1 MAGIAIF
8 TRQTERSIRMQTH
21 LQLELLTPN
30 DIEAVLKL
38 RSLIYLPL
46 GTIEWHGQ
54 HLPVGF
60 DGLCAQRLC
69 LLAAQ
74 QTGGLVMPPLYF
86 GTGGGHGAFPWT
98 IMPPAEQIEPLLET
112 TLRRLCDF
120 GAKQVVLYSG
130 HFPEV
135 QLELIQSLAQMFSIS
150 TFRVDVLAPSLAKDS
165 LPIAV
170 DHAARFET
178 ALMLGIAPEHVF
190 WQNLPSVDAAPDV
203 LETRMSDV
211 KHPLYGVSGPDPRV
225 MPATLPQ
232 ELGEAMLKWIVARVN
247 S

>member
-1 MAGIAIF
+1 MMM
-8 TRQTERSIRMQTH
+8 RH

-30 DIEAVLKL
+30 DIEAALKL
-38 RSLIYLPL
+38 RSLIYVPL

-60 DGLCAQRLC
+60 DGLCAHQLC

-98 IMPPAEQIEPLLET
+98 IMPPAQEIRPLLET
-112 TLRRLCDF
+112 VLKRLRDF
-120 GAKQVVLYSG
+120 GVKRVVLYSG
-130 HFPEV
+130 HFPEAQV
-135 QLELIQSLAQMFSIS
+135 ELIQTLAQTFSDIH
-150 TFRVDVLAPSLAKDS
+150 FRVDALAPSLAKDS
-165 LPIAV
+165 VPIAG

-190 WQNLPSVDAAPDV
+190 LQNLPSRDVAPDV

-211 KHPLYGVSGPDPRV
+211 THPLYGISGPDPRV
-225 MPATLPQ
+225 MPDTLPA
-232 ELGEAMLKWIVARVN
+232 ELSEAMLKWIVAQIN
-247 S
+247 Q

>member
-1 MAGIAIF
+1 MMMP
-8 TRQTERSIRMQTH
+8 QS
-21 LQLELLTPN
+21 LQLEHLTPN
-30 DIEAVLKL
+30 DIVAALQT

-60 DGLCAQRLC
+60 DGLCAHRLC

-98 IMPPAEQIEPLLET
+98 IMPPAEQIQPLIET
-112 TLRRLCDF
+112 TLKRLRDF
-120 GAKQVVLYSG
+120 GVEQVVLYSG
-130 HFPEV
+130 HFPEAQV
-135 QLELIQSLAQMFSIS
+135 ELIQTLAQKFSDVH
-150 TFRVDVLAPSLAKDS
+150 FRVDALAPSLAKGS
-165 LPIAV
+165 VPIAG

-190 WQNLPSVDAAPDV
+190 LQNLPTVDNAPDV

-211 KHPLYGVSGPDPRV
+211 AHPLYGVFGPDPRV
-225 MPATLPQ
+225 IPDTLPQ
-232 ELGEAMLKWIVARVN
+232 ELSEAMLKWIITQVN
-247 S
+247 R